1 MKQHYTIHIHT
12 YNEPAVLPR
21 VLLAFSRRRL
31 RIEAM
36 QFFDLH
42 ADKPAEMQIDLDCD
56 PENAHDVL
64 AQLRAI
70 VEVTEVWAEPALQR
84 HILTALDPRRSAA

>member
-1 MKQHYTIHIHT
+1 MQQHYTIHIHT
-12 YNEPAVLPR
+12 CNEPAVLPR
-21 VLLAFSRRRL
+21 VLLTFSRRRL

-42 ADKPAEMQIDLDCD
+42 AGKPAEMQIDLHCD
-56 PENAHDVL
+56 PEHVRDVL

-70 VEVTEVWAEPALQR
+70 VEVTQVWAESDLATRSLAPRTAQR
-84 HILTALDPRRSAA
+84 AAA